1 MKLKP
6 IRSDLELE
14 TALKRIDELWGAKP
28 GTAKGD
34 ELDVLTL
41 LVEKCEDEHFPIPP
55 SDPIEA
61 IKFLM
66 EQNEL
71 SRGGSG
77 TLHWRSGTG
86 VGGAERKAQ
95 SDAAD
100 DQATAR
106 GPEDPLRE
114 PHSVSVHIL
123 RPKPSTHSWLRLL
136 VSQGPVRT
144 VTARSSV

>member
-41 LVEKCEDEHFPIPP
+41 LVEKYEDERFPIPA

-71 SRGGSG
+71 SRMDLEPYIG
-77 TLHWRSGTG
+77 
-86 VGGAERKAQ
+86 
-95 SDAAD
+95 
-100 DQATAR
+100 AR
-106 GPEDPLRE
+106 GR
-114 PHSVSVHIL
+114 VSEVLNGKRNLTLPMI
-123 RPKPSTHSWLRLL
+123 KRLHEGL
-136 VSQGPVRT
+136 KIPYESLIR
-144 VTARSSV
+144 